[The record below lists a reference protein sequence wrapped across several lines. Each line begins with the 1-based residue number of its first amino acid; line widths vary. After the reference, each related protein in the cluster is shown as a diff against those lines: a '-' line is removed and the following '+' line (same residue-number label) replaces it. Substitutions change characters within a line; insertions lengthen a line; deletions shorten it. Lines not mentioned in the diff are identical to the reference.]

1 MNKFK
6 EIAGTVISL
15 LTLSFIIICFR
26 EVRLYRRKQI
36 ELIPLK
42 LKYIELR
49 TNHKINRQYD
59 VDNMSIKELV
69 SINKQLDDEMR
80 AV

>member
-1 MNKFK
+1 MNKYRK
-6 EIAGTVISL
+6 ITCTVISL
-15 LTLSFIIICFR
+15 LILSIIIMFFR

-36 ELIPLK
+36 KLIPLK

>member
-1 MNKFK
+1 MNKFRK
-6 EIAGTVISL
+6 IACSVISL

-36 ELIPLK
+36 KLIPLK

>member
-1 MNKFK
+1 MNKFRK
-6 EIAGTVISL
+6 IACSVISL
-15 LTLSFIIICFR
+15 LTLSFIIIFFR

-36 ELIPLK
+36 KLIPLK

>member
-1 MNKFK
+1 MNKFRK
-6 EIAGTVISL
+6 IACAVISL
-15 LTLSFIIICFR
+15 LTISFIIIWCR

-36 ELIPLK
+36 KLIPLK

-49 TNHKINRQYD
+49 TNHKISRQYD
-59 VDNMSIKELV
+59 VDNMTIKELV

>member
-6 EIAGTVISL
+6 ETACAVISL
-15 LTLSFIIICFR
+15 LTISFIIVCFR

-36 ELIPLK
+36 KLIPLK

-59 VDNMSIKELV
+59 VDNMCIKELV
-69 SINKQLDDEMR
+69 SINRQLDDEMR
-80 AV
+80 TV